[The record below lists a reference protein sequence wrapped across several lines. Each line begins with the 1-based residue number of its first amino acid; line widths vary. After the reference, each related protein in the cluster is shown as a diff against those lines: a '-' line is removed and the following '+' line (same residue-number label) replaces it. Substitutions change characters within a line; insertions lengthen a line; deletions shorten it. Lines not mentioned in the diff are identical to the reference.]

1 MERYRQ
7 QMQDQLDKM
16 VATGKLFRAS
26 ISGEVVWDMYIKSF
40 ENDPIYRDPESS
52 MHKCNL
58 CNNFIRRYGNIVAI
72 DESNNLITLWGFMP
86 NDAEY
91 IPVNKF
97 LHEAISC
104 EDVKDVFFE
113 TFESL
118 KALPYEAFKR
128 PKDSYRLGI
137 HENVKRYSREEAD
150 KFPGVVKANEIRKF
164 HHLSL
169 MMPSKFVK
177 KDQGSI
183 EAIASKYRDATE
195 VFARGMSTITVD
207 TLELVVDLIKQG
219 SLLDGDTHLP
229 KIEAILPFANEYRL
243 IPDNQKDAWC
253 WVNSYENIHAKFKN
267 TLIGVLCSELAE
279 GMELN
284 KACLNWNKR
293 VDPRNYMKATAAIT
307 EKQIKEA
314 KVFVDENG
322 YTPSFNRRPATTD
335 DIKASEIL
343 HLNDAGGEQQK
354 DVHLFDGVKS
364 SKSTRHKR
372 SEFDKVETVG
382 IDQFM
387 HEILPNCTEVEAF
400 LVNEHEDSMVTLT
413 TAEDKNS
420 KQIFKWNNNFSWTFN
435 GNLAGKSLIK
445 NSVKQLGGKV
455 DGLLRFS
462 IMWAEGEHD
471 DSDLDAHCKEK
482 PGEHIYYSHKVSGLT
497 GGNLDVDIIQPQQH
511 KRNSGK
517 NVVENITYPNYPA
530 DGTEFEFY
538 VHQYRE
544 QSSVGFKA
552 EIEFKGVQYQYDY
565 PYPLQQNKN
574 VKVAKVTFKDGEFT
588 IKHYITPSDG
598 FGVEKEIYSLQS
610 GHFHKVKLACLSPNH
625 WGDNAIGNKYY
636 FFFLEGAQAQK
647 SMRSFHNENLK
658 GDLVVHRKV
667 MEVLANTTMVESVQD
682 ELSGIGF
689 NATVRDDLVLRL
701 KGSHKRVVRVKF

>member
-1 MERYRQ
+1 
-7 QMQDQLDKM
+7 MQDQLGKM
-16 VATGKLFRAS
+16 VATGKLFRANVPS
-26 ISGEVVWDMYIKSF
+26 DVVWDMYIKSF

-58 CNNFIRRYGNIVAI
+58 CNNFIRRYGNIVAV
-72 DESNNLITLWGFMP
+72 DENNNLMTLWEFMP
-86 NDAEY
+86 TDAEY
-91 IPVNKF
+91 LPVNKF

-104 EDVKDVFFE
+104 ESIKDVFFE
-113 TFESL
+113 TYESL
-118 KALPYEAFKR
+118 KDLPYQAFKR
-128 PKDSYRLGI
+128 PQAEYRLGI
-137 HENVKRYSREEAD
+137 HENVKRYSREEANMY
-150 KFPGVVKANEIRKF
+150 PGAGIKANDIKKF

-169 MMPSKFVK
+169 MMPSAFVK
-177 KDQGSI
+177 KDAGSI
-183 EAIASKYRDATE
+183 EAIASNYRDAKE

-219 SLLDGDTHLP
+219 SLLDGDTHLG
-229 KIEAILPFANEYRL
+229 KIEAILPFAKEFRL
-243 IPDNQKDAWC
+243 IPANQQDVWC
-253 WVNSYENIHAKFKN
+253 WVNSYENIHAKFRN

-322 YTPSFNRRPATTD
+322 YTPSFNRRPANTD
-335 DIKASEIL
+335 DIKANEIL
-343 HLNDAGGEQQK
+343 HLNSEGGDQQK

-372 SEFDKVETVG
+372 SEFDKVEEVG

-387 HEILPNCTEVEAF
+387 YEILPTCTEVEAF
-400 LVNEHEDSMVTLT
+400 LTNDHEDSMVTLT
-413 TAEDKNS
+413 TAENKNS

-455 DGLLRFS
+455 DGILRFS
-462 IMWAEGEHD
+462 IMWAEGTND

-482 PGEHIYYSHKVSGLT
+482 PGEHIFYSHKRSGAT
-497 GGNLDVDIIQPQQH
+497 GGNLDIDIINPQSH
-511 KRNSGK
+511 KRSSKK
-517 NVVENITYPNYPA
+517 NVVENITYPNYPN
-530 DGTEFEFY
+530 DDMEFDFY
-538 VHQYRE
+538 VHQYSERRSE
-544 QSSVGFKA
+544 GFKA
-552 EIEFKGVQYQYDY
+552 EIEFKGVQFQYEH
-565 PYPLQQNKN
+565 PYPIQQGKN
-574 VKVAKVTFKDGEFT
+574 VKVATVKFIDGEFT
-588 IKHYITPSDG
+588 IKHHLTPTDG
-598 FGVEKEIYSLQS
+598 FGVEKEIYNLKS

-625 WGDNAIGNKYY
+625 WGENAVGNKYY

-667 MEVLANTTMVESVQD
+667 MEVLANTTMVESTQE

-689 NATVRDDLVLRL
+689 NSTVRDDVVLRL